1 MKRVIENKK
10 NYLCKTIID
19 SDEKYYA
26 LYYNMINSLYLSH
39 PDYMKIVFN
48 TIKSNSNN

>member
-1 MKRVIENKK
+1 MKRAIKNKK
-10 NYLCKTIID
+10 NFLCKTIID
-19 SDEKYYA
+19 YDEKYYA
-26 LYYNMINSLYLSH
+26 LYNMINSLYLSH